1 MRFYTWKDIERSCFI
16 YKGAWEEKINAI
28 DVYPDEI
35 ILNLKE
41 NVSENM
47 ALEVVKNIFPKNISV
62 YNKTFTLDRDAA
74 PLRISFER
82 DYERREKK
90 LKPLFEQVIYSKSAY
105 PSETLNEL
113 ECPVIAFHSYKG
125 GVGRTL
131 SLLAFAKAW
140 TSVNGKKA
148 DDRILIIDSDIEAPG
163 LTWIQGGRYEDTF
176 SYLDLLT
183 LIQDSDDV
191 DEIVDAAAKE
201 IDSLYIPFESEQQVI
216 QHIFLPTFRYDE
228 QLFDLYASPDSV
240 IKGRNKEYMLAEILS
255 KIAVRVN
262 ASLVLVD
269 LRAGISEYSAPLL
282 FDQRVKKY
290 FVTSTSSQSV
300 IGTEKLLKYISK
312 GLPIM
317 EESNLPTIFLN
328 MVPPNLG
335 KDEKDEIIKQLVNCF
350 ETNEEN
356 AQLLDNMVVEFPFAS
371 ELVHLT
377 DIHQILDNLKDRKM
391 LTAIEKIVAQSYGQA
406 KETVPVYS
414 GENRSKVLKQIYEF
428 SNQQITAESNGTANL
443 LLTEP
448 IKNLCTR
455 FKNRIPIAVVRGA
468 KGSGKTFLYRQLIE
482 RGNWD
487 AFCNSI
493 NDKPQGQDRG
503 YFVPIFAS
511 RNMIKLNRILS
522 RCIDKVNK
530 EVTIAS
536 VSKTVYLENS
546 RKLEDQV
553 LIDTDWIT
561 FWEQL
566 FTESVSDEISNFGEL
581 EHELKQQNQK
591 IVFIV
596 DGLEEILKNVST
608 NTKQQK
614 AIQILCQDF
623 INLLAVKYDNI
634 GIILFLRSDMAKSAI
649 TVNYEQFNQIH
660 DYSEL
665 KWSSEEA
672 LRLAVW
678 VVAQAVDGFYTSTVP
693 IGSALKDVIDAK
705 LEEIWGLKL
714 GKRSSNEAYSSK
726 WILAALSD
734 FNGQLQARD
743 MIRFLKEASKINA
756 KNPAYKDR
764 ILMPTEVRKAVSECS
779 KAKIEEIK
787 MEYADLE
794 PIFNKLDQLPSEKKL
809 LPLNLGEDALT
820 ATEEKLMRQEGY
832 LAGDGEKLYL
842 PEIVRHAL
850 GFKYFGGARPKVLSL
865 LLKH

>member
-16 YKGAWEEKINAI
+16 YKREWEERIYAI
-28 DVYPDEI
+28 DVYPNEM
-35 ILNLKE
+35 ILNLRE
-41 NVSENM
+41 NVSEDM
-47 ALEVVKNIFPKNISV
+47 ALDVVKNIFPKNISV
-62 YNKTFTLDRDAA
+62 HNKTFILDRDAE
-74 PLRISFER
+74 PLAISFE
-82 DYERREKK
+82 YEYEKCDKK
-90 LKPLFEQVIYSKSAY
+90 LKPLFEQIIYSKSAY
-105 PSETLNEL
+105 PNETLSEL
-113 ECPVIAFHSYKG
+113 ECPIIAFHSYKG

-140 TSVNGKKA
+140 TSVNVEKS

-163 LTWIQGGRYEDTF
+163 LTWIQGGRNENTF

-183 LIQDSDDV
+183 LIQDSDDI
-191 DEIVDAAAKE
+191 DEIVDAAVKE
-201 IDSLYIPFESEQQVI
+201 IDSLYIPFESEQEVI

-240 IKGRNKEYMLAEILS
+240 VKGRHKAYMLAEILS

-290 FVTSTSSQSV
+290 FVTSTSDQSV
-300 IGTEKLLKYISK
+300 IGTEKLLRYISR
-312 GLPIM
+312 GLPIT
-317 EESNLPTIFLN
+317 EDSILPTILLS
-328 MVPPNLG
+328 MVPANLG
-335 KDEKDEIIKQLVNCF
+335 KAEKDEITKQLVNCF

-356 AQLLDNMVVEFPFAS
+356 AQLLDNMVVELPFAS

-377 DIHQILDNLKDRKM
+377 DIHQILNNLKDRSM
-391 LTAIEKIVAQSYGQA
+391 YTAIEKIVAQFYGRE
-406 KETVPVYS
+406 KEIAHVYS
-414 GENRSKVLKQIYEF
+414 GKNRSEVLKQICDF
-428 SNQQITAESNGTANL
+428 SKQQITAEANGAANL

-455 FKNRIPIAVVRGA
+455 FKNRIPTAIVKGA
-468 KGSGKTFLYRQLIE
+468 KGSGKTFLYRQLVE
-482 RGNWD
+482 QGNWE
-487 AFCNSI
+487 AFCNSV
-493 NDKPQGQDRG
+493 NDKPQRQNSG
-503 YFVPIFAS
+503 YFVPVFAP
-511 RNMIKLNRILS
+511 RNMMRLNELLS
-522 RCIDKVNK
+522 QCIDKVNEK
-530 EVTIAS
+530 VAIAS
-536 VSKTVYLENS
+536 ISKTVYLDNS
-546 RKLEDQV
+546 RKLENQV
-553 LIDTDWIT
+553 LNDTEWMV

-566 FTESVSDEISNFGEL
+566 FTASVSDALNNFAEL
-581 EHELKQQNQK
+581 EQALKQQNQK

-596 DGLEEILKNVST
+596 DGLEEILRKVST
-608 NTKQQK
+608 DVKQQK
-614 AIQILCQDF
+614 AIQVLCQDF
-623 INLLAVKYDNI
+623 INFLAAKYDNI

-649 TVNYEQFNQIH
+649 TVNYEQFSQTH

-665 KWSSEEA
+665 RWSSEEA
-672 LRLAVW
+672 LRLVVW
-678 VVAQAVDGFYTSTVP
+678 VVAQAVDGFYTSTAP
-693 IGSALKDVIDAK
+693 IGSASKDLIDEQ

-714 GKRSSNEAYSSK
+714 GKRNSNEAYSSR

-743 MIRFLKEASKINA
+743 MIRFLNEAAQINT
-756 KNPAYKDR
+756 KNPPYEDR
-764 ILMPTEVRKAVSECS
+764 ILMPTEIRKAVSECS

-794 PIFNKLDQLPSEKKL
+794 PIFKKLEQLPPAKKL
-809 LPLNLGEDALT
+809 LPLNLGEEALT
-820 ATEEKLMRQEGY
+820 ANEEKLMRQEGY

-850 GFKYFGGARPKVLSL
+850 GFKYDGGARPKVLSL